1 MYNGSS
7 ILIPSPSVVVAATLP
22 LGGPVVLPAAAMKPA
37 LPSASSKTS
46 VAAKKGV
53 VENVAPCVT

>member
-1 MYNGSS
+1 
-7 ILIPSPSVVVAATLP
+7 VVALVLP
-22 LGGPVVLPAAAMKPA
+22 FGRPVVLPAAAMKPA
-37 LPSASSKTS
+37 LAGEAASSKTS